1 MKSVARLL
9 SVLAVAVLAAAC
21 SSGGGGTDPYADPG
35 TPPPDPITDPT
46 VATSGSIAPS
56 DEGSDLMEINVAGFA
71 APETGALSAA
81 QLADVPESAFTVVE
95 AGTVQGITV
104 ERIGGDVR
112 AAADVV
118 FVFDTTGSM
127 SSGLSSVQDSI
138 IAFADHLDGAGL
150 DVRLG
155 AVTFGD
161 AFDTVADAGAP
172 ARGTSL
178 GDRTPPTFDGEVRP
192 TLPLTDDYAAFQTF
206 VGDDSARGGGDGP
219 ENAIGALDFA
229 ATDLGW
235 REGAQKILV
244 VVTDVCSHTDVTFE
258 AAFSGAAGWEGWAPP
273 ATDALLSDLSGTAT
287 VHVVGPDTVGCG
299 ENMKVF
305 TGAEG
310 TGGTFFDW
318 DGFSSFDLT
327 ELPIATSAGGWVVTY
342 RGTLDGT
349 EKTVRVVIDDGSDV
363 RGEFTLQ
370 ATY

>member
-1 MKSVARLL
+1 MKFASRLV
-9 SVLAVAVLAAAC
+9 SILAVAALAAAC
-21 SSGGGGTDPYADPG
+21 SSGGGSDPYADPG
-35 TPPPDPITDPT
+35 TAAPDPITDPT

-56 DEGSDLMEINVAGFA
+56 DKGDDLMEVNVAGFA
-71 APETGALSAA
+71 EPETGALSVA
-81 QLADVPESAFTVVE
+81 QFADVPESAFTVVE

-118 FVFDTTGSM
+118 FVFDTTFSM
-127 SSGLSSVQDSI
+127 GSGLSSVQDSI
-138 IAFADHLDGAGL
+138 IAFADFLDGAGL

-161 AFDTVADAGAP
+161 AFDTVADVDAP

-178 GDRTPPTFDGEVRP
+178 GGLTPPTFDSDVRP
-192 TLPLTDDYAAFQTF
+192 TLPLTDDFAAFQTF
-206 VGDDSARGGGDGP
+206 VSDDSPRGGGDRP

-229 ATDLGW
+229 ATELGW
-235 REGAQKILV
+235 RAGAQKTLI

-258 AAFSGAAGWEGWAPP
+258 AAFSGDAGWEGWAPP
-273 ATDALLSDLSGTAT
+273 ATDDLLSDLRGNST
-287 VHVVGPDTVGCG
+287 VHVVGPETVSCG
-299 ENMKVF
+299 ENMNVF

-310 TGGTFFDW
+310 TGGTFFAW

-349 EKTVRVVIDDGSDV
+349 EKIVRVVIDDGSDI
-363 RGEFTLQ
+363 RGEFTLE